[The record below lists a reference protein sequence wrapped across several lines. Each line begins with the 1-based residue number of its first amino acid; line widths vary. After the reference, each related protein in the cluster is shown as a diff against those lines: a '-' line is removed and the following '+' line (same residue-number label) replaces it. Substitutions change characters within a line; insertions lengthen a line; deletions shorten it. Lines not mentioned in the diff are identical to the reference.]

1 MEGDFSA
8 LSKKVIVLN
17 MASLRDS
24 YSSTVNITNT
34 ELSIGSGGSN
44 QHTDPK
50 AINYVIGNKYLEFAK
65 KGGTIVVTNIVKPD
79 INYISNQNVLQY
91 TE

>member
-1 MEGDFSA
+1 MEGHFSA
-8 LSKKVIVLN
+8 LSKKVIVLD

-24 YSSTVNITNT
+24 YSTVNNTNT

-50 AINYVIGNKYLEFAK
+50 TINYVIGNKYLEFAK
-65 KGGTIVVTNIVKPD
+65 KGGTFVVTNRVKPD
-79 INYISNQNVLQY
+79 INYISKKK
-91 TE
+91 